1 MMHRL
6 FLGIHDCLDLAVL
19 RHVMHYLAHSYR
31 LVTVAATTARQAL
44 LRHGRLAAGAT
55 ELAVE
60 LGDTLWLFL
69 TSEGFGCGCGGK
81 CLRLR
86 ISLCLRLDADAVHLY
101 EVLGVHVDAKAD
113 ELLVIVKDGVEVLQE
128 QVAEDVG
135 AAISLVERV
144 LSDGE
149 LADLTLV

>member
-1 MMHRL
+1 MVHRL
-6 FLGIHDCLDLAVL
+6 FFGIHDCLNLAVL

-31 LVTVAATTARQAL
+31 LVAVAATIARHAL
-44 LRHGRLAAGAT
+44 LRHRHLATGAAK
-55 ELAVE
+55 LAVE
-60 LGDTLWLFL
+60 LGDTFWLFL

-86 ISLCLRLDADAVHLY
+86 VSLLLRLDANAMHLY

-113 ELLVIVKDGVEVLQE
+113 KLLVIVKYGVEVLQE

-135 AAISLVERV
+135 AAIGLV
-144 LSDGE
+144 
-149 LADLTLV
+149 